1 MMAALEGMSRAQEVI
16 EQANGSFQED
26 PDKPIKVTSP
36 QAIALEGKARVV
48 PAQKFPDTD
57 Q

>member
-48 PAQKFPDTD
+48 PAQKLPDTD